1 MEPDK
6 IIIEPVLTEK
16 TNLQREA
23 TENRKYTFKVHQK
36 ANKIQIMKAVK
47 DLFAV
52 HPVSCNVA
60 NVKKKPRMYRSRS
73 GMKLGYKA
81 PWKKAIVTLQ
91 KGEHIDAFES

>member
-1 MEPDK
+1 MEPEQ

-16 TNLQREA
+16 TNLQRE
-23 TENRKYTFKVHQK
+23 TGETRKYTFKVHQK

-47 DLFAV
+47 ELFSV

-60 NVKKKPRMYRSRS
+60 MVKRKPRMFRSKS
-73 GMKLGYKA
+73 GVKHGYKA

-91 KGEHIDAFES
+91 SGEHIDAFES